1 MWQFCFW
8 LVAGRNHHQ
17 EKTRS
22 CRFAKNHR
30 TSTEFETHA
39 PLAAMSLCNLH
50 KKIQSHVV
58 YGFGKDGQKKTNSK
72 TSKTVSIGKFLHF
85 SLAFVCENSAILCF
99 PTHLVLAQS
108 KASENNLKAE
118 DKHEHKFS
126 TPPSKHVKQDSWTAG
141 QWSKECEQ
149 QSVGE
154 RHLATTVANRCQ
166 FEVWGLQIEGSPNET

>member
-1 MWQFCFW
+1 
-8 LVAGRNHHQ
+8 
-17 EKTRS
+17 
-22 CRFAKNHR
+22 
-30 TSTEFETHA
+30 
-39 PLAAMSLCNLH
+39 MSLCNLH
-50 KKIQSHVV
+50 KKNSITR
-58 YGFGKDGQKKTNSK
+58 GAWIWKRWPEKKQ
-72 TSKTVSIGKFLHF
+72 IPKFPKRPALENF
-85 SLAFVCENSAILCF
+85 AFLLSFCLRKLCNTCF

-108 KASENNLKAE
+108 KASESNLKAE